1 MPASA
6 WIGSTRKA
14 AVFGVMAFSRASA
27 SPKGMIGKPGVN
39 GPKSLR

>member
-6 WIGSTRKA
+6 WMGSTMKA

-27 SPKGMIGKPGVN
+27 SPNGTMAKPGVN
-39 GPKSLR
+39 GPKSFR